1 MERAREVTFHQ
12 SANRPNMLLGG
23 DRELVL
29 MSALFAAVLIFT
41 LAKLWAATAGVVFW
55 LIALAVLRRLAKAD
69 PMMRQVY
76 IRHIKY
82 KPFYPAKSGL
92 HRTMGGS
99 PTKWR

>member
-12 SANRPNMLLGG
+12 SANRPNLLLGG

-41 LAKLWAATAGVVFW
+41 LAKLWAAIAGVAFW
-55 LIALAVLRRLAKAD
+55 LVALGVLRRLAKAD

-76 IRHIKY
+76 VRHIQY
-82 KPFYPAKSGL
+82 KPFYPAKSGV
-92 HRTMGGS
+92 HRTMPGS
-99 PTKWR
+99 PKKWR

>member
-12 SANRPNMLLGG
+12 SANRPNLLLGG

-29 MSALFAAVLIFT
+29 MTALFAAVLIFT
-41 LAKLWAATAGVVFW
+41 LAKLWAAIAGIVFW
-55 LIALAVLRRLAKAD
+55 LIALGVLRRLAKVD
-69 PMMRQVY
+69 PIMRQVY
-76 IRHIKY
+76 LRHIKY

-92 HRTMGGS
+92 HRAMSGS

>member
-41 LAKLWAATAGVVFW
+41 LA
-55 LIALAVLRRLAKAD
+55 
-69 PMMRQVY
+69 QVMGGDCG
-76 IRHIKY
+76 
-82 KPFYPAKSGL
+82 SGL
-92 HRTMGGS
+92 LGNRLGCAEAISKG
-99 PTKWR
+99 